1 MPTLTLTVAATFAFA
16 NFLASLSFENASVV
30 LVCGSVPDR
39 NSDETDHVL
48 WDLVAVS
55 ILGASCSGEHLHYVT
70 SAALPNRKVFNGFSS
85 YMRPLAR
92 RERVLLR
99 PLLSALRPGKRTGSV
114 VARRSCQFISSIA
127 RSMSLTIP
135 LACEPRG
142 QARARHGK
150 GLKPSGISFTTKPA
164 KPAATPRLQCSQG
177 A

>member
-1 MPTLTLTVAATFAFA
+1 MPTLTLTVAANFAFA

-55 ILGASCSGEHLHYVT
+55 CSGEHLHYVT

-92 RERVLLR
+92 CERVLLR